1 MAKGSTLPP
10 STAHPFGSDEWWQK
24 SLVKY
29 TTTRDDPSYRIFAP
43 LWQSSSCWAMD
54 HCQNIL
60 TSTIE
65 ETSRRK
71 VEPRRRSWWPFAADD
86 ADGWGDRP
94 ERKLPPKAA
103 GLDIRRRTKLV
114 LPTTIRRALTLMMI
128 RPSLALPLL
137 LPAKPGGASRNQA
150 RREWRK
156 SRCSA
161 GRRCTDRRDR
171 CAPKVSHSFPEQK
184 KKSYCHSNWYLLRWW
199 ALRYS
204 RKGILF
210 RSRIGASRPAESKTK
225 CRGQLRSK
233 RRKSIGEGQAWMWP
247 S

>member
-60 TSTIE
+60 TSTIRNIPAE
-65 ETSRRK
+65 
-71 VEPRRRSWWPFAADD
+71 SWA
-86 ADGWGDRP
+86 
-94 ERKLPPKAA
+94 KAA
-103 GLDIRRRTKLV
+103 ILMALCCRWCWRMRRPTRTEAPAESSRIRHPPPHKTCV
-114 LPTTIRRALTLMMI
+114 TYTIRRALTLMMI

-137 LPAKPGGASRNQA
+137 LPAKPGGASRNQV

-184 KKSYCHSNWYLLRWW
+184 KKSYCHSNWYLRRWW